1 MGELSI
7 NIPLA
12 ARELNV
18 SFGYQCNLASH
29 SNSSLIEE
37 DPDIPDSVEEE
48 VLMTWNSELKTR
60 SSSFSCLSGA
70 ALSAN
75 ATLANTKICN
85 GIFGDEILPSIDSP
99 NSFRRLSSSPSLSR
113 LELDSPDGEA
123 KTLKPQSAPPR
134 TESSSFLNAVDAQ
147 TAGGAAGEDRVQAVC
162 SEENGWLFCGIY
174 DGFNG
179 RDAADFLAGFLYES
193 IMCSL
198 HNLEWRS
205 KETHSSHSSKAEFFR
220 SGVIDCLNDALAQA
234 ETKFLHMVGQEM
246 EDRPDLVSVGSC
258 VLVALLHMDDIYIL
272 NLGDSRAILATDAA
286 REEGSLK
293 AVQLTEAH
301 TVDNLSEQMKIVADH
316 PDDPRPIYNGRLKGK
331 LRVTRALGVGY
342 LKEVCILILGH
353 SLSAKFSVWMSL
365 LFLNCK
371 LFPFLQGKMNDMLMG
386 ILQIQN
392 LCSPPYVYSEPF
404 TMSHTVSD
412 NDRFIVLGSDGLFD
426 FFSNDEIVQ
435 LVHLFIKQNPS
446 GDPAKHLVE
455 RLVQRA
461 AENAGNFS
469 TSCYY
474 IIPYD
479 TILC

>member
-1 MGELSI
+1 MRDSMGELSI
-7 NIPLA
+7 KVPLP

-37 DPDIPDSVEEE
+37 DGDIDDSMEEG
-48 VLMTWNSELKTR
+48 VLMTWHSELKTR

-85 GIFGDEILPSIDSP
+85 GILGDEILPSIDSP

-113 LELDSPDGEA
+113 LELDSLDGEA
-123 KTLKPQSAPPR
+123 KTSKPQSAPPR

-179 RDAADFLAGFLYES
+179 RDTADFLAGFLYES

-205 KETHSSHSSKAEFFR
+205 RELQSSHSSEAEFFR
-220 SGVIDCLNDALAQA
+220 SGVIDCLNDSLAQA
-234 ETKFLHMVGQEM
+234 ESKFLHMVEQEM

-272 NLGDSRAILATDAA
+272 NLGDSRAILAMDGA
-286 REEGSLK
+286 REGGSLK

-301 TVDNLSEQMKIVADH
+301 TVDNLSEQMKIVVDH

-331 LRVTRALGVGY
+331 LKVTRALGVGY
-342 LKEVCILILGH
+342 LKEVHTQTLIV
-353 SLSAKFSVWMSL
+353 SKIFSVDIPVEVL
-365 LFLNCK
+365 VLF
-371 LFPFLQGKMNDMLMG
+371 
-386 ILQIQN
+386 
-392 LCSPPYVYSEPF
+392 
-404 TMSHTVSD
+404 
-412 NDRFIVLGSDGLFD
+412 
-426 FFSNDEIVQ
+426 
-435 LVHLFIKQNPS
+435 
-446 GDPAKHLVE
+446 
-455 RLVQRA
+455 
-461 AENAGNFS
+461 
-469 TSCYY
+469 
-474 IIPYD
+474 
-479 TILC
+479 